1 MDRLISVSIIR
12 PIAVIAAV
20 LMIVM
25 FGGVALQSIP
35 IQLTPDVNQPVIT
48 ITTQWPGAAP
58 AEVEREVVNRQ
69 EKQLKGIEGIE
80 SIVSKSET
88 GRARVTLEFG
98 VGQDMTCLLY
108 TSPSPRDRTRS
119 RMPSSA

>member
-58 AEVEREVVNRQ
+58 AEVEREKAHGGAAWGQSFVR
-69 EKQLKGIEGIE
+69 EGQ
-80 SIVSKSET
+80 
-88 GRARVTLEFG
+88 GAG
-98 VGQDMTCLLY
+98 
-108 TSPSPRDRTRS
+108 
-119 RMPSSA
+119 

>member
-58 AEVEREVVNRQ
+58 AEVERERAPLHLLGADDRVEWDLLLVGDLDLLG
-69 EKQLKGIEGIE
+69 EGATSGIELG
-80 SIVSKSET
+80 
-88 GRARVTLEFG
+88 A
-98 VGQDMTCLLY
+98 Q
-108 TSPSPRDRTRS
+108 PRLGS
-119 RMPSSA
+119 

>member
-58 AEVEREVVNRQ
+58 NLSKRMCKNIGKCYEIWKDTMFDGEFGAEVKEE
-69 EKQLKGIEGIE
+69 
-80 SIVSKSET
+80 
-88 GRARVTLEFG
+88 
-98 VGQDMTCLLY
+98 M
-108 TSPSPRDRTRS
+108 
-119 RMPSSA
+119 